1 MRFRILGAI
10 GALALF
16 APAAASAAFPH
27 VVAPG
32 ESLSSVA
39 AADGLSVGQLAAEN
53 GVSPDT
59 QLVAGTTLLIPPQ
72 SSAVAG
78 SAPGVSSTPV
88 STTTGS
94 STVGDGDADSDDVG
108 ETSTASSA
116 STGTATTVST
126 GTGGYLVQ
134 PGDTLWAIAARSGVS
149 VGALAAANGLDPN
162 GFLLSGSSI
171 SIPGASASAPTMV
184 STTPSASAPAVVSGQ
199 SGPPPYPTPERVTAS
214 EVGSIGSANGV
225 APSLADAIGWQE
237 SGFNN
242 DLTSSTGAVGVMQIE
257 PGTWDWIQRTL
268 TAGSALNPASAADNV
283 RAGSLYL
290 HSLLSST
297 GGSPSLAAASY
308 YQGLASVQA
317 NGMLPETQNYVNSV
331 LSLAQRFGGG

>member
-32 ESLSSVA
+32 ESLYSVA
-39 AADGLSVGQLAAEN
+39 AADGLSVDQLAAAN

-59 QLVAGTTLLIPPQ
+59 QLVAGSTLQIPPQ

-78 SAPGVSSTPV
+78 SGVGVSSTPM
-88 STTTGS
+88 STTAGS
-94 STVGDGDADSDDVG
+94 ATVGDGDADSDDPG
-108 ETSTASSA
+108 ATSTASAA
-116 STGTATTVST
+116 STGTSTTVST

-134 PGDTLWAIAARSGVS
+134 PGDTLWAIATRSGVS
-149 VGALAAANGLDPN
+149 VDALASANGLDPN
-162 GFLLSGSSI
+162 GLLLSGASI
-171 SIPGASASAPTMV
+171 SIPGASASAPTLV
-184 STTPSASAPAVVSGQ
+184 STTPSSTAPAVASGQ

-242 DLTSSTGAVGVMQIE
+242 DLTSSAGAVGVMQIM

-268 TAGSALNPASAADNV
+268 TAGAPLNPASAADNV

-290 HSLLSST
+290 HQLLGST
-297 GGSPSLAAASY
+297 GGSPSLAAAGY
-308 YQGLASVQA
+308 YQGLASVRA
-317 NGMLPETQNYVNSV
+317 HGMYSDTQNYVNSV
-331 LSLAQRFGGG
+331 LSLKQRFGGG

>member
-32 ESLSSVA
+32 ESLYSVA
-39 AADGLSVGQLAAEN
+39 AADGLSVDQLAAQN
-53 GVSPDT
+53 GLSADSE
-59 QLVAGTTLLIPPQ
+59 LVAGSTLLIPPQ
-72 SSAVAG
+72 SAAVVG
-78 SAPGVSSTPV
+78 SGVGVSSTPV
-88 STTTGS
+88 VATTS
-94 STVGDGDADSDDVG
+94 ST
-108 ETSTASSA
+108 
-116 STGTATTVST
+116 T
-126 GTGGYLVQ
+126 GTGGYVVQ
-134 PGDTLWAIAARSGVS
+134 PGDSLWAVASRSGIS
-149 VGALAAANGLDPN
+149 VDALAAANGLDPN
-162 GFLLSGSSI
+162 GYLISGSSI
-171 SIPGASASAPTMV
+171 SIPGASSSGATMV
-184 STTPSASAPAVVSGQ
+184 STIPSSTAPAVVSSNAA
-199 SGPPPYPTPERVTAS
+199 SGGPYPTPERVSAS

-225 APSLADAIGWQE
+225 PSSLADAVGWQE

-268 TAGSALNPASAADNV
+268 TAGSPLNPASAADNV

-317 NGMLPETQNYVNSV
+317 NGMYPETQNYVNSV
-331 LSLAQRFGGG
+331 LALASGFGGG